1 LRENI
6 KALKDTAEA
15 RQLIARYVAKAGDQE
30 SRIEQLTADRKTVV
44 EERARLQEELDKAI
58 KALSLDRRL

>member
-1 LRENI
+1 
-6 KALKDTAEA
+6 
-15 RQLIARYVAKAGDQE
+15 LIARYVAKAGDQE

-58 KALSLDRRL
+58 KLLSLDRRL